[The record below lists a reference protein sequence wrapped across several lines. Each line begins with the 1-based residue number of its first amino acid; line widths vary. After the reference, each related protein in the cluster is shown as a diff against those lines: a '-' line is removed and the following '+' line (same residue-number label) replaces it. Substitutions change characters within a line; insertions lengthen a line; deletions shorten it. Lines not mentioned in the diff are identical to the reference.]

1 MGDKGREEKALPTL
15 YPGGLSF
22 DLMDTVCRNERASRP
37 KRPEDKGSRGSAGRR
52 RGVVGAR
59 HCAGAP
65 PLYLFQSLLG
75 LGLPCLW
82 GPGSSVG
89 SVTSAV
95 VMLMEPPCPPPTGGT
110 PALASPH
117 QLLGRIPAPIP
128 SGRGQS
134 VGPEPN
140 PRQQP
145 PFQSEPT
152 AKCTFQ
158 AQAVT
163 FLSPKLQKRNE
174 I

>member
-1 MGDKGREEKALPTL
+1 MFQCYSHRSSHPRLLPQSPKDCSIHLCIFCCLAYRVVSITARVRVTL
-15 YPGGLSF
+15 PLGPPLLCG
-22 DLMDTVCRNERASRP
+22 VCDISCCDVN
-37 KRPEDKGSRGSAGRR
+37 
-52 RGVVGAR
+52 
-59 HCAGAP
+59 GAP
-65 PLYLFQSLLG
+65 
-75 LGLPCLW
+75 LPA
-82 GPGSSVG
+82 PH
-89 SVTSAV
+89 
-95 VMLMEPPCPPPTGGT
+95 TGGT

-145 PFQSEPT
+145 PSQSEPT

>member
-37 KRPEDKGSRGSAGRR
+37 KRPEDQGSRGSAGRQ

-95 VMLMEPPCPPPTGGT
+95 VMLMEPPCPPHRGYPCTSQPT
-110 PALASPH
+110 S
-117 QLLGRIPAPIP
+117 APGEDT
-128 SGRGQS
+128 SSYSLREGA
-134 VGPEPN
+134 VCGP
-140 PRQQP
+140 RTQP
-145 PFQSEPT
+145 KTT
-152 AKCTFQ
+152 APLP
-158 AQAVT
+158 V
-163 FLSPKLQKRNE
+163 
-174 I
+174 